1 MQKIYI
7 EGSMFKK
14 CYDPKSTTIFKVP
27 TFDQFITKS
36 SCNFGFILQQ
46 EGFDQSRERRLEKA
60 LIILTLTFWSRPV
73 NLPDQ
78 QILDNAYEV
87 FQGGNVP
94 ICISYSVCNQVH
106 RCECIEVHEMKKM
119 SKLSSGWREKED
131 GYIVLVTFY
140 GFCYYV

>member
-1 MQKIYI
+1 
-7 EGSMFKK
+7 MFKK